1 MENNPKRNLIGKA
14 ALMEKSGELAIPMER
29 LLACYVME
37 QLAVKL
43 AASERGERLLL
54 KNPGVLGL
62 HGLDQ
67 GSCHRLYYVYVRRP
81 DEIFCKADFAV
92 FLKSTIKWETETNIN
107 WSWRSR
113 MEGDRL
119 VVELLAVLDDMR
131 MPVELIVDPVE
142 EGTFRYPATDHKL
155 RLVMENNKAC
165 HISVYP
171 ALELFFDDL
180 GEALT
185 KLELIGDMGVYERI
199 YETLGELDF
208 EGRKFQKYLGSF
220 CSQRGIVMD
229 EMRYAQMERYLTYPY
244 MEKKWK
250 AYLKKQRRTI
260 PAWEDVYGKFW
271 KFLMPPW
278 RASLQGLIYLG
289 SWISELG
296 RYLD

>member
-1 MENNPKRNLIGKA
+1 
-14 ALMEKSGELAIPMER
+14 MEKRGELAIPMER

-142 EGTFRYPATDHKL
+142 EGSFDHPATDHPL
-155 RLVMENNKAC
+155 RLVMENNKTCQIA
-165 HISVYP
+165 VYP
-171 ALELFFDDL
+171 ALELFYDDL
-180 GEALT
+180 GEVLS
-185 KLELIGDMGVYERI
+185 KLELIGDMGAYARI
-199 YETLGELDF
+199 YEALGELDF
-208 EGRKFQKYLGSF
+208 EGRSFQKSLGSF
-220 CSQRGIVMD
+220 CSRHGIVMD
-229 EMRYAQMERYLTYPY
+229 ELRYAQMERYFNYPY
-244 MEKKWK
+244 MEKKWRSY
-250 AYLKKQRRTI
+250 AKKQGSTAI
-260 PAWEDVYGKFW
+260 SWQEVYGRFW

-278 RASLQGLIYLG
+278 SASLQGMVYLG
-289 SWISELG
+289 SWISDLG